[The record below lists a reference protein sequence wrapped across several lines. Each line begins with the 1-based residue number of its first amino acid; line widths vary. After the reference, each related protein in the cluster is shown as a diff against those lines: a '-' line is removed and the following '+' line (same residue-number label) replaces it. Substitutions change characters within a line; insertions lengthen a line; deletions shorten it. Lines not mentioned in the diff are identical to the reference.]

1 MAKVQITDL
10 LLRTIIGTHDW
21 ERKKKQD
28 VVINISLEYN
38 SAPSRK
44 NDSLED
50 AVDYRSLTKKIT
62 EQVESSQ
69 FFLLETLTDFVLKIV
84 MEEKKIKRATIRIDK
99 PHALRFARSV
109 SVELSAG
116 VPATISPDI
125 SNDVK
130 QRIT

>member
-1 MAKVQITDL
+1 MAKIQITDL

-28 VVINISLEYN
+28 VVINVTLEYN
-38 SAPSRK
+38 CAKSRK
-44 NDSLED
+44 SDSLDD

-69 FFLLETLTDFVLKIV
+69 FFLLETLTDLVLKIV
-84 MEEKKIKRATIRIDK
+84 MEDKKIKYASVRIDK

-109 SVELSAG
+109 SVELS
-116 VPATISPDI
+116 D
-125 SNDVK
+125 
-130 QRIT
+130 QR